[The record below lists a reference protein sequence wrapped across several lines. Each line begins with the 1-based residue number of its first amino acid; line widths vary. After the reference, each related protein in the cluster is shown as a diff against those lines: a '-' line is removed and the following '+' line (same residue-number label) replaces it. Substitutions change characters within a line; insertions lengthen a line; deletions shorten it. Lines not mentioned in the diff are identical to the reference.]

1 LYSLPWS
8 SFLNLYRFNHWPLP
22 GVEAVG
28 SKALAL
34 MRLFQGGYPVPD
46 GFVLAT
52 SFFQPWLSHL
62 EKATAWT
69 EFLSGELH
77 NLSGVCSKLQDII
90 ADCRLS
96 KTQQELLT
104 RELNH
109 WQHDGLLAIRSSS
122 PEEDLENASF
132 AGAYKTVLGV
142 KASDIPLIL
151 PMVLASS
158 LDYRVVLYKRN
169 RGMNMTPP
177 RLAVIIQKQI
187 PSEVSGIG
195 FSVNPVNGDSRQ
207 MIIESTLGLG
217 TAVVEG
223 RITPD
228 HFIIEKATGRILES
242 RSPNDSLTDDNV
254 QALASF
260 ILKIEAES
268 LRPIDIE
275 WAMKDGEIFI
285 LQARPVTALGTKA
298 T

>member
-1 LYSLPWS
+1 
-8 SFLNLYRFNHWPLP
+8 LP
-22 GVEAVG
+22 GIEAVG

-34 MRLFQGGYPVPD
+34 MRLFQRGYPVPD

-62 EKATAWT
+62 EKAPAWK
-69 EFLSGELH
+69 EFLSGDPH
-77 NLSGVCSKLQDII
+77 SLSSVCLTLQNII

-96 KTQQELLT
+96 ETQQELLT
-104 RELNH
+104 HELNH
-109 WQHDGLLAIRSSS
+109 GQHDGLLAIRSSS

-132 AGAYKTVLGV
+132 AGVYKTVLGV
-142 KASDIPLIL
+142 QSGDVQSIL
-151 PMVLASS
+151 PAVVASS
-158 LDYRVVLYKRN
+158 LDYRVVMYKRN

-195 FSVNPVNGDSRQ
+195 FSINPVNGDSRQ
-207 MIIESTLGLG
+207 MIIESSLGLG

-242 RSPNDSLTDDNV
+242 RSPNGTLTDDNV
-254 QALASF
+254 QAIASF
-260 ILKIEAES
+260 VLKIEAES

-285 LQARPVTALGTKA
+285 LQARPITALATKSK
-298 T
+298 

>member
-1 LYSLPWS
+1 
-8 SFLNLYRFNHWPLP
+8 LP
-22 GVEAVG
+22 GIEAVG
-28 SKALAL
+28 SKARAL

-52 SFFQPWLSHL
+52 SFFQPWLAQL
-62 EKATAWT
+62 EETRAWKQ
-69 EFLSGELH
+69 FLSGEAH
-77 NLSGVCSKLQDII
+77 NLSDVCLELQDSI
-90 ADCRLS
+90 AQCFLS
-96 KTQQELLT
+96 GTQQKLLT
-104 RELNH
+104 DELNH

-132 AGAYKTVLGV
+132 AGVYKTVLGV
-142 KASDIPLIL
+142 QSGDVQSVL
-151 PMVLASS
+151 PAVVASS

-207 MIIESTLGLG
+207 MIIESTQGLG

-228 HFIIEKATGRILES
+228 HFIIEKATGKILES
-242 RSPNDSLTDDNV
+242 RSPNGTLTEDNV

-285 LQARPVTALGTKA
+285 LQARPITALAIKSK
-298 T
+298 